1 MLLLVPI
8 LFIPFFF
15 PLPTILYAG
24 LWFVMQVVQ
33 GVGSTLMPQAGG
45 IAWWAHIGG
54 FLAGLLLVRFLCCS
68 ARTYRP
74 YYRDEGVMGFM
85 PDGSRK

>member
-1 MLLLVPI
+1 VLILVPI

-15 PLPTILYAG
+15 PLPTILNAG

-33 GVGSTLMPQAGG
+33 GVGSTLMPQVGG

-54 FLAGLLLVRFLCCS
+54 FVAGLLLVRFLCCLTAS
-68 ARTYRP
+68 TGRTTAMR
-74 YYRDEGVMGFM
+74 G
-85 PDGSRK
+85 